1 MSLRPRTWF
10 APPSA
15 LAAWALALTACV
27 PEIAVDSEEAGLEQ
41 FVSETRTVE
50 LRYLQFN
57 VAGFEQTL
65 TLADLKK
72 LPRKTL
78 DELWLLDYDMTQSV
92 EIVLQNLAALTSS
105 EAAELSPAAQ
115 NMRKLLVMTPDNANL
130 KGTKLE
136 KMIGLAGAVGIP
148 PAKCLAG
155 IMEVDVTA
163 KAAPFD
169 VVADVFLKHLLGS
182 HPNAKVRKGAVN
194 ADHPDGLYDVAPK
207 SLPITL
213 GDLVYNFETLPTRF
227 GPVDDHPG
235 FVISAAGLAEEAF
248 TMKVRASL
256 NALPFKGV
264 DLTTSHVASV
274 NSTPSQIDHVFDF
287 KDPKSMSVEGLKDV
301 LELAEMTVRIQ
312 ENPDF
317 VPGGDTKDQV
327 PQGNSPIWDLPEW
340 EFEYL
345 IMEMARTRT
354 IGGEGLVTKPI
365 AAHCNEYTLG
375 TDVVA
380 FSSCIDDDGWLV
392 METFTDIGEPPAP
405 AYFWDMLAEVAQ
417 VRLHD
422 PVSPGGDPIPEG
434 EADVEFTLKNVQI
447 PVDQDE
453 ILESIREN
461 FAANPEAL
469 ADLAKLLNN
478 NAEGDADFY
487 YYRPAG
493 MDIDYLY
500 FVAPGD
506 LRNDP
511 DGNPVRPYA
520 YEHPGFYADAA
531 LSKKVSSTSAVEGDD
546 THEKVAISPGQ
557 SLYVEDD
564 AGHVF
569 MILVGPK
576 VDRSTIS
583 LDLTRVR

>member
-1 MSLRPRTWF
+1 MFHPRSL
-10 APPSA
+10 AVC
-15 LAAWALALTACV
+15 ALALVGCV
-27 PEIAVDSEEAGLEQ
+27 DDIAVPVEGPPTEQ
-41 FVSETRTVE
+41 FVSETRSVE
-50 LRYLQFN
+50 LRYLRLDVKN
-57 VAGFEQTL
+57 FEQTL
-65 TLADLKK
+65 TLADLRK

-92 EIVLQNLAALTSS
+92 EIVLQQLS
-105 EAAELSPAAQ
+105 ELSPSEADELSVAAQ

-136 KMIGLAGAVGIP
+136 KLIGLAGAVGIP

-155 IMEVDVTA
+155 IMQVGVTDP
-163 KAAPFD
+163 AAPFD
-169 VVADVFLKHLLGS
+169 VVADVFLTHLLGS
-182 HPNAKVRKGAVN
+182 HPNAKVRKGAIDG
-194 ADHPDGLYDVAPK
+194 DHPDGLHPVTPK

-213 GDLVYNFETLPTRF
+213 GDLVYNFENLPTRF
-227 GPVDDHPG
+227 GPLEDHPG

-264 DLTTSHVASV
+264 DLTSSHVASV
-274 NSTPSQIDHVFDF
+274 NSTPSQIAHVFDF
-287 KDPKSMSVEGLKDV
+287 DDPKSMSVEGLKDV

-312 ENPDF
+312 ENGEF
-317 VPGGDTKDQV
+317 VAGGDAMD
-327 PQGNSPIWDLPEW
+327 PIRQGNSAVWDLPEW

-354 IGGEGLVTKPI
+354 LGGEGITTPPI
-365 AAHCNEYTLG
+365 GAHCDEYELG
-375 TDVVA
+375 TGVTA
-380 FSSCIDDDGWLV
+380 FSSCLDGDGWLV
-392 METFTDIGEPPAP
+392 METFTDIGEPPPP

-422 PVSPGGDPIPEG
+422 PASPGDDPIPEG

-453 ILESIREN
+453 ILKAIREN
-461 FAANPEAL
+461 FAANPGAL

-487 YYRPAG
+487 YVRPDGQDA
-493 MDIDYLY
+493 DYLY
-500 FVAPGD
+500 FVTAGD
-506 LRNDP
+506 LRTDAE
-511 DGNPVRPYA
+511 GQPVRPYA
-520 YEHPGFYADAA
+520 YKHPGFYADAG
-531 LSKKVSSTSAVEGDD
+531 LGNKVSSTTDIAGDD
-546 THEKVAISPGQ
+546 THEKVAITPGQ
-557 SLYVEDD
+557 VLHVEDD
-564 AGHVF
+564 AGHIF
-569 MILVGPK
+569 AITVGDKP
-576 VDRSTIS
+576 DRSSIT

>member
-1 MSLRPRTWF
+1 MTLRPRL
-10 APPSA
+10 
-15 LAAWALALTACV
+15 LACSLALSACV
-27 PEIAVDSEEAGLEQ
+27 PEIAVDPAEPGSEQ
-41 FVSETRTVE
+41 FVSETRTAT
-50 LRYLQFN
+50 LRYLEFD
-57 VAGFEQTL
+57 VADFEQTL
-65 TLADLKK
+65 TLDDLKK

-78 DELWLLDYDMTQSV
+78 DELWLLDYDMTESV
-92 EIVLQNLAALTSS
+92 EIVLQQLSELSPS

-130 KGTKLE
+130 EGTKLE

-148 PAKCLAG
+148 SPRCLAG
-155 IMEVDVTA
+155 MMQIGVTDFA
-163 KAAPFD
+163 VPFD
-169 VVADVFLKHLLGS
+169 VVADVFLEHLLGS

-194 ADHPDGLYDVAPK
+194 SDHPDGLYEVKPK

-235 FVISAAGLAEEAF
+235 FVISAAGLADEAF

-264 DLTTSHVASV
+264 DLTSGHVASV
-274 NSTPSQIDHVFDF
+274 NSTPSQIDSVFDF
-287 KDPKSMSVEGLKDV
+287 NDPKSMSVEGLKDV

-312 ENPDF
+312 ENAAF
-317 VPGGDTKDQV
+317 VPGGDSKDPV
-327 PQGNSPIWDLPEW
+327 RQGNSAVWDLPEW

-354 IGGEGLVTKPI
+354 TGGEGITTPPI
-365 AAHCNEYTLG
+365 GAHCDEYKLA

-380 FSSCIDDDGWLV
+380 FSACLDGDGWLE
-392 METFTDIGEPPAP
+392 METFTDIGEPPPP

-422 PVSPGGDPIPEG
+422 PVSPGGKPIAEG
-434 EADVEFTLKNVQI
+434 DADVEFTLKNVQI
-447 PVDQDE
+447 PIDQDAL
-453 ILESIREN
+453 LESIRGN
-461 FAANPEAL
+461 FAANPAAL

-487 YYRPAG
+487 YYRPRG
-493 MDIDYLY
+493 KDVDYLY
-500 FVAPGD
+500 FVTQGD
-506 LRNDP
+506 LRSDA
-511 DGNPVRPYA
+511 DGNPVRAYS
-520 YEHPGFYADAA
+520 YEHPGFYADAD
-531 LSKKVSSTSAVEGDD
+531 LGKKLSSTGDVD
-546 THEKVAISPGQ
+546 GDKTHEKVAITPGMV
-557 SLYVEDD
+557 LYSEDD

-569 MILVGPK
+569 MIAVGEKP
-576 VDRSTIS
+576 DRSSVT

>member
-1 MSLRPRTWF
+1 MPLPPRI
-10 APPSA
+10 
-15 LAAWALALTACV
+15 LAACALALAACV
-27 PEIAVDSEEAGLEQ
+27 PEIAVDSDEAGLEQ

-57 VAGFEQTL
+57 VSGFEQTL

-92 EIVLQNLAALTSS
+92 EIVLQNLAALSPS

-155 IMEVDVTA
+155 IMQVGVTD

-194 ADHPDGLYDVAPK
+194 ADHPDGLYDVTPK

-235 FVISAAGLAEEAF
+235 FVISSAGLAEEAF

-264 DLTTSHVASV
+264 DLTNSHIASV

-287 KDPKSMSVEGLKDV
+287 NDPKSMSVEGLKDV

-317 VPGGDTKDQV
+317 VPGGDTQDQV

-354 IGGEGLVTKPI
+354 LGGPGLTTEPI
-365 AAHCNEYTLG
+365 TAHCDEYTLG

-392 METFTDIGEPPAP
+392 METFTDIGEPPP
-405 AYFWDMLAEVAQ
+405 PGYFWDMLAEVAQ

-422 PVSPGGDPIPEG
+422 PVSPGGDPIAEG
-434 EADVEFTLKNVQI
+434 DADVEFTLKNVQI
-447 PVDQDE
+447 PVDQDQ

-493 MDIDYLY
+493 MDVDYLY

-506 LRNDP
+506 LRSDP
-511 DGNPVRPYA
+511 EGNPVRDYA
-520 YEHPGFYADAA
+520 YAHPGFYADAG
-531 LSKKVSSTSAVEGDD
+531 LTKKLSSTAAVEDDD
-546 THEKVAISPGQ
+546 THEKLAISPGQ

-576 VDRSTIS
+576 VDRSTIT

>member
-1 MSLRPRTWF
+1 MTLRPRI
-10 APPSA
+10 
-15 LAAWALALTACV
+15 LAACALALTACV
-27 PEIAVDSEEAGLEQ
+27 PEIAVDDDLPGSEQ
-41 FVSETRTVE
+41 FVSETRTVT
-50 LRYLQFN
+50 LRFREFN
-57 VAGFEQTL
+57 VKDFEQTL
-65 TLADLKK
+65 TLADLQQ

-78 DELWLLDYDMTQSV
+78 DELWLLDYDMTDSV
-92 EIVLQNLAALTSS
+92 EIVLQDLSALSGA

-136 KMIGLAGAVGIP
+136 KLIALAGAAGIP

-155 IMEVDVTA
+155 IMEVEVTDP
-163 KAAPFD
+163 AAPFD

-182 HPNAKVRKGAVN
+182 HPNAKVRHGAVN
-194 ADHPDGLYDVAPK
+194 ADHPDGLYPVTPK

-227 GPVDDHPG
+227 GPSGDHPG

-264 DLTTSHVASV
+264 DLTTSHIASV

-287 KDPKSMSVEGLKDV
+287 EDPKSMSVEGLKDV
-301 LELAEMTVRIQ
+301 LELAEMTVRIH
-312 ENPDF
+312 ENPAF
-317 VPGGDTKDQV
+317 VPGGDTKDDV
-327 PQGNSPIWDLPEW
+327 PRGNSAIWDLPEW

-354 IGGEGLVTKPI
+354 IGGPDVTTKPI
-365 AAHCNEYTLG
+365 GAHCNEYKLA
-375 TDVVA
+375 TDVTV
-380 FSSCIDDDGWLV
+380 FSSCIDGDGWLE
-392 METFTDIGEPPAP
+392 METFTDIGEPPPP

-422 PVSPGGDPIPEG
+422 PASPGGDPIPEG

-447 PVDQDE
+447 PVDQDA
-453 ILESIREN
+453 ILKAIREN

-493 MDIDYLY
+493 MDADYLY

-506 LRNDP
+506 LRTDA
-511 DGNPVRPYA
+511 DGNPVRPYS
-520 YEHPGFYADAA
+520 YKHPGFYADAA
-531 LSKKVSSTSAVEGDD
+531 LSKKLSKPTEIEGDD
-546 THEKVAISPGQ
+546 THEKLAVTPGQ
-557 SLYVEDD
+557 TLYVEDD

-569 MILVGPK
+569 LIQVGLEKP
-576 VDRSTIS
+576 DRSSLT